1 MSNQQ
6 ASIVASIGHYGF
18 WGYSASFDFLDLLND
33 SSSNDSI
40 DILLASPNDI
50 RHIIT
55 TIARRRRHCNDKR
68 MPSINFYI
76 LESPIEILSRELL
89 LLEVLLDFEV
99 PIRQRAT
106 IFLELFGNS
115 KVQDRTSRYIEQLGH
130 EMRSLVS
137 NNTGRLEGIVDLSLL
152 KYRERDDIENCFKS
166 YSRNN
171 TFDMTSLRDHRLR
184 GYYGERFDARVALA
198 DWDYH
203 TSIKPYASIIHV
215 KQYKEWRL
223 SGTAFEFGDQ
233 EYTEPNRT
241 MMSYAEGYIKAGKEK
256 GQKKEVKGFW
266 GDIVISPYFSFGI
279 DCETNNKHSEGLF
292 EILNKNTGTE
302 QHRHHVVEIA
312 TFNLFS
318 LLWEIETGKPYKM
331 TKDHDIYS
339 GLGAEDGFRKKNK
352 EEDENK
358 KDENNDNNNVDTITE
373 GDNENE
379 SPNDNEE
386 TNDDNNDNNNSNAKD
401 TTPTSSIQPSVFQS
415 ATNIN
420 EDDMAK
426 AIERAE
432 CIIESLDG
440 IKIYP
445 LYGTPSTV
453 LNKERFV
460 NKFDGIFVSARSAQ
474 CLKEEYMG
482 TILKKGG
489 KIAVESSKFLVPLNK
504 EQKAEFDK
512 LEVEF
517 CDKLGFHKIQRAPV
531 FRRHRD
537 ENDLLDDVH
546 FFCKE

>member
-18 WGYSASFDFLDLLND
+18 WGYSASFDFLDLLSDNSND
-33 SSSNDSI
+33 DSI
-40 DILLASPNDI
+40 DILLIGPNDI

-55 TIARRRRHCNDKR
+55 TIAKRRRHCNDSIKKLR
-68 MPSINFYI
+68 PINFYI
-76 LESPIEILSRELL
+76 LESPIEILARDLL

-137 NNTGRLEGIVDLSLL
+137 SGTGRLEGIVDLSLL
-152 KYRERDDIENCFKS
+152 KYRERDEIENCFKS

-171 TFDMTSLRDHRLR
+171 VFDMTSLRDHRLR
-184 GYYGERFDARVALA
+184 GYYGERYDSRAPLA

-203 TSIKPYASIIHV
+203 TSIKPYASIIHI
-215 KQYKEWRL
+215 KQYKEWRV
-223 SGTAFEFGDQ
+223 SGIAFEFGDQ

-241 MMSYAEGYIKAGKEK
+241 MMSYAEGFIKTGKEK

-292 EILNKNTGTE
+292 EIINKNTGTE

-318 LLWEIETGKPYKM
+318 LLWEIETGKPYRM
-331 TKDHDIYS
+331 TKNNDIYS
-339 GLGAEDGFRKKNK
+339 GLGAEDGFRKKNNEEHESTK
-352 EEDENK
+352 ENDDDTDK
-358 KDENNDNNNVDTITE
+358 TNNLDTITE
-373 GDNENE
+373 GENENE
-379 SPNDNEE
+379 GIKDENDNDNQKSGANKDE
-386 TNDDNNDNNNSNAKD
+386 TS
-401 TTPTSSIQPSVFQS
+401 PPSIFQG

-420 EDDMAK
+420 EDEMAK

-445 LYGTPSTV
+445 LYGTPSTI
-453 LNKERFV
+453 LNKERFAE
-460 NKFDGIFVSARSAQ
+460 KFDSIFISARSAQ
-474 CLKEEYMG
+474 CLKEEYMSKL
-482 TILKKGG
+482 LKRKA
-489 KIAVESSKFLVPLNK
+489 KIAVETSKFLVPLNK

-512 LEVEF
+512 LEEEF
-517 CDKLGFHKIQRAPV
+517 CDKLGFHKIQRSPV

-537 ENDLLDDVH
+537 ENDILDDVH
-546 FFCKE
+546 FFVRE